1 MKNIINKFLLTGE
14 KFIPEM
20 HLKQLRFRYNAY
32 YNAFTKKK
40 MYIYIYRYKS
50 SKQQETLGIST
61 GMN

>member
-1 MKNIINKFLLTGE
+1 MENIINKFLLTGE

-40 MYIYIYRYKS
+40 MYIYIYIDTKVRS
-50 SKQQETLGIST
+50 NRRL
-61 GMN
+61 